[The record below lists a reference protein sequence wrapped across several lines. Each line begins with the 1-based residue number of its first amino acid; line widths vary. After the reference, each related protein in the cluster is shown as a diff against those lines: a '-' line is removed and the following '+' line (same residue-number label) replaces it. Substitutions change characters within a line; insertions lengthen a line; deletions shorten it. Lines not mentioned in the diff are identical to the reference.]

1 MTVVI
6 WTTKPI
12 QITIIVSIVAF
23 LFVIEDFIVS
33 AISREKIDY
42 NCMDGGI

>member
-23 LFVIEDFIVS
+23 LFVIEDCIVS
-33 AISREKIDY
+33 AISREKIDHY
-42 NCMDGGI
+42 CMDGGI

>member
-12 QITIIVSIVAF
+12 QIAIIVSIVAF
-23 LFVIEDFIVS
+23 LFVIGDRTVS
-33 AISREKIDY
+33 AISRETIDHY
-42 NCMDGGI
+42 CMDGGI